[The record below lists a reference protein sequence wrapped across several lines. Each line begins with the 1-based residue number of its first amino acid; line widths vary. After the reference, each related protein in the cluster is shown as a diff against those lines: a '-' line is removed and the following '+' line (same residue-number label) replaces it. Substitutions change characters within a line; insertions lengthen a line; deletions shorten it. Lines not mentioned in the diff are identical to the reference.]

1 MEKDLAAAKVEIE
14 NQVVEL
20 QEAAAEKKH
29 LVEKREAAETENIKL
44 QINTIKSCWAYKAK
58 S

>member
-29 LVEKREAAETENIKL
+29 LVEKRGAAETENIKL
-44 QINTIKSCWAYKAK
+44 QINTIKSC
-58 S
+58 